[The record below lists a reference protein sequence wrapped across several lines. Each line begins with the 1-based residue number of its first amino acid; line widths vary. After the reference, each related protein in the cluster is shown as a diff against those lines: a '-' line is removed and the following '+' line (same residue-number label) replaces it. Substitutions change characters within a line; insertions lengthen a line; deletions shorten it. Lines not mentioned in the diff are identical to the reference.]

1 MTTSPT
7 VQQLRYFLSAAVHGT
22 LSAAAVAEHI
32 AQPSL
37 SEQVRRL
44 ESSLGV
50 ELFTRTNRRLQ
61 LTEAGRLLRPYAE
74 RAVAEMD
81 GLAEVIREARNLEG
95 GVVSFGTFN
104 SAHLYLLTGL
114 IRDFHAR
121 YPKVKIRVVGL
132 NSSEVADSV
141 RDGELEAGIVQLPVD
156 DRGLA
161 VSRPVLTD
169 EVVYVSAHPERV
181 TEPVTIEELVTRPLI
196 LSEARWSNSDPLR
209 LTLIERAQRAGVTI
223 SPLAEVE
230 FQTHAVELA
239 AEGVG
244 DSLVSYFVGRRMI
257 EAHRLGWV
265 SLTPP
270 VHEHFAFITRERGA
284 LSPATRAFMALA
296 ADHVATIRQRR

>member
-1 MTTSPT
+1 
-7 VQQLRYFLSAAVHGT
+7 
-22 LSAAAVAEHI
+22 
-32 AQPSL
+32 
-37 SEQVRRL
+37 
-44 ESSLGV
+44 
-50 ELFTRTNRRLQ
+50 
-61 LTEAGRLLRPYAE
+61 
-74 RAVAEMD
+74 
-81 GLAEVIREARNLEG
+81 
-95 GVVSFGTFN
+95 
-104 SAHLYLLTGL
+104 
-114 IRDFHAR
+114 
-121 YPKVKIRVVGL
+121 
-132 NSSEVADSV
+132 
-141 RDGELEAGIVQLPVD
+141 
-156 DRGLA
+156 
-161 VSRPVLTD
+161 VLTD

-265 SLTPP
+265 SLAPP